1 MQIGIDKK
9 AALAAFLFVQ
19 PFCLTLSPVRSLRL
33 P

>member
-19 PFCLTLSPVRSLRL
+19 ALCLTLSLGL